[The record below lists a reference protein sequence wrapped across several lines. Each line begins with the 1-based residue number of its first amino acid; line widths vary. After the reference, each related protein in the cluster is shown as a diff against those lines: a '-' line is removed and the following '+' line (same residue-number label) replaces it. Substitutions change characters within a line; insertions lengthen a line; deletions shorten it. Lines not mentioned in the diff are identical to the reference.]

1 MQMQRMERDRKM
13 EVEVLYF
20 EGCPNHLPTLER
32 IKEVLQEEGC
42 DAEIRE
48 ILVADVETAHSVRF
62 LGSPTIRINGS
73 DIEPAAQERSDF
85 GLMCRR
91 YGLMCRRHSDGI
103 PPHKLIRDAV
113 RSGFKQQQ
121 GLLSGN

>member
-1 MQMQRMERDRKM
+1 MQMQRMERDRKIK
-13 EVEVLYF
+13 VEVLYF

-48 ILVADVETAHSVRF
+48 ILVPDVETAHRVRF

-73 DIEPAAQERSDF
+73 DIEPAAQERSNF

-91 YGLMCRRHSDGI
+91 YGLIGRRNSDGI
-103 PPHKLIRDAV
+103 PSHELIRDAI
-113 RSGFKQQQ
+113 RSGFKPQQ
-121 GLLSGN
+121 G